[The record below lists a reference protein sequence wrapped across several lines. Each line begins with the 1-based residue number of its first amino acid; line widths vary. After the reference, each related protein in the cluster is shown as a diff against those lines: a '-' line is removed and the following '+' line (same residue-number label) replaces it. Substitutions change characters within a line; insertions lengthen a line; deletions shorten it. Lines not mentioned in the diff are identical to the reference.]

1 MDEACIGALSMSSS
15 RERRRRG
22 ERRGRER
29 STTRWRVACLAALA
43 LALTLAP
50 AWAWEKGED
59 DATEGKTM
67 DDERLMVE
75 DGVRVDTPSQYESF
89 ASKEEFRAA
98 LTKEARERGFELP
111 EKVFEMSSAEE
122 VMASL
127 GASSAGNETSDLGS
141 FFDIINKV
149 AYSTVLN
156 GRQIEGCTR
165 NACDT
170 SWVSTGRCSKN
181 CGGGLPYSKLQ
192 WNCNPW
198 TQDVRDSC
206 GEDGHEEPRKSI
218 HINFIGHKLTLP
230 VAACNI
236 HTCPTC
242 DGWSDSS
249 TCSVSCGGGKKTQ
262 TYKIIAKGSWRNG
275 LGHNCGP
282 NSGDKREVDCNT
294 HHCPINCVGQYVDL
308 EPGCDQ
314 PVCGPGKK
322 KQEYQISTRAAH
334 GGSSCPVTHGTKRTV
349 DCQVRKCELPKL
361 SVGSPTPI
369 VSTGA
374 KNFGITVTHN
384 LCANPNDCF
393 AGSSDPSRDAPIR
406 DIERAFLK
414 CDATVRRDGD
424 SCSSFNNFLP
434 CRQWSNF
441 APAQLPV
448 TDASG
453 RVVPGDY
460 VIKYACWIEY
470 AGAEV
475 PGTRATSV
483 ANPSDDWKFE
493 VKRACADFM
502 PQGSNSES
510 NVARYLLLTSDEF
523 NGANCN
529 DAVAIHQAKEK
540 VFRKYDNAPED
551 GTLSFEELKEAL
563 MRQSA
568 DTFILDNWRLSDGD
582 VQINP
587 SHIMNL
593 DVSPLKCDVGS
604 QIEFRN
610 VVYPRKSRGGDDPS
624 ADTCKTGAR
633 NFDVTWAFKA
643 GITTTTGDFM
653 CAYIDGILYDTWETT
668 TSSSS
673 VRSKVGSTHYMTTAL
688 KDIRPPSGSVQDSQ
702 PTLVGHFTFDGDA
715 AQQLKSSSTILAAG
729 QSFLPS
735 LKPQNQGRVI
745 STCTGGLGGLC
756 PKQLSKNPSSHQ
768 MYGYV
773 LDAEP
778 FSEHFAMSSWIYTRC
793 GSRTSLKEQ
802 QAIAH
807 FKLSDGGG
815 IAIYLS
821 PKSDNTRR
829 LSAINMLGANAI
841 DATNFEHSSGTI
853 SCGKWHY
860 VGFAYDD
867 AGIKL
872 FVDPQSSSDFKTKP
886 NWVPVASE
894 FLRQVDSRI
903 ILGAVDVEFD
913 DVRLYTGRVPD
924 EVFMDAASCGHKS
937 ACLGRARATPSA
949 RRVVCLT
956 ADFQSGTPAISDV
969 FCTGSIYYDGSAIDL
984 WADLDNSGVFFAFRD
999 THWEETSFEV
1009 LRKKHESDEAYDA
1022 VIQFDSAL
1030 DSCVTRF
1037 TAITY
1042 MDREAG
1048 AKPNLQWNYKILT
1061 KTNTGTALSPARYF
1075 KSPWIASLSGS
1086 VFAGK
1091 TSVPVPNVRICAD
1104 FKSVKEAAADEIP
1117 DSSRNLANNMWVS
1130 HSFDKSRTVAQ
1141 SAFIVTDGNF
1151 DGSTGTSHVLDG
1163 EFLRVDLLRWSAVQT
1178 VQTCAKGR
1186 AKTGKIPKIRAF
1198 TSDVDPLDTGNHG
1211 HECEYD
1217 ESLDRL
1223 EENYECVSFKCVGS
1237 NRTMFHG
1244 QYVTAQA
1251 IADVEITEIVADGWP
1266 SSCKFSAIT
1275 DDDGAYEVP
1284 MSDLSGKLPLKAH
1297 VSVGAYKEEVFPKTK
1312 VQLLDSK
1319 NSSQSGSVPA
1329 YVLLVLTERVRA
1341 SSLGVSP
1348 PRDGAVPGAI
1358 ESPLT
1363 VELREDEES
1372 RADTADIDDS
1382 HSPYGFSPAVPVH
1395 HGRHLLGAVY
1405 KGKQFTLCWY
1415 AGQRECSGSWSS
1427 SKCSKECGGGTY
1439 TKTWMSTCYP
1449 QSHCKY
1455 KHGDKQ
1461 SNLACNTNACVHCQG
1476 AWKDVGSC
1484 SQGCGG
1490 GVQKQIYEISQ
1501 HAGSGGNACPHKDK
1515 ETRNIDCNS
1524 HKCVHCTGGWV
1535 NKGGCSAV
1543 CGGGDQKQVY
1553 KITQNAGSGGDSC
1566 PQKNGNMRVISC
1578 NTQAC
1583 PPPPSPPPPPP
1594 SPPPPSP
1601 PPPPPPSP
1609 PPPSPP
1615 PPSPPPPSPP
1625 PPSPPPPIHQ
1635 IDMADADDSGNL
1647 TKAEFIDYLEQI
1659 SGFEANGHVIV
1670 SDSLWEKFDVDGDGY
1685 LNDEEFTTVARRMDD
1700 EELVLEQLLVYPPQD
1715 ASTYEDF
1722 KMIQEQVGRHAT
1734 AHKRI
1739 SASGNV
1745 AEMGFCED
1753 TRHLTIT
1760 AMGYHGKSGVNGKSS
1775 SHVYEFSEPNDE
1787 ARFYATFQTS
1797 KHCKMVRITVRRDGT
1812 TSACRAIADDARYI
1826 TGTCPTKAKEYGI
1839 KWLTFNSARLAVTS
1853 SHWGYGM
1860 RTIDVVGKNGRII
1873 SDVCENFVL
1882 VYQGTRNVPT
1892 SSDAWNAWY
1901 ARLSDPTN
1909 RTIDLLSEPDV
1920 SKCPGEP
1927 SDAVFGDAR
1936 AWFKSSMASPTWKS
1950 AVGDFRAQ
1958 VVAGSVKVI
1967 AEAGHGATKSVN
1979 ALSGDTIS
1987 GINFGPILDAPTWTL
2002 CTLSRYAGSNR
2013 GKILVGGP
2021 GNFFHGHRANSRGVA
2036 YYDEWVTSDR
2046 SKGTID
2052 DWLVMCGTNSGRR
2065 AYADG
2070 VNVATNDLRGNS
2082 GHKHLGINIP
2092 PNGGLHEDPSDWRV
2106 AEVITW
2112 SRSLTGAEMKRVTEY
2127 LESAVLGR
2135 SGELVDG
2142 FNEIKPVK
2150 VHAAPFIGKPR
2161 HFIPMLVSRPGTNL
2175 LAIHLRA
2182 SDIHTR
2188 RGEDDL
2194 FKRVARPELQVRLEA
2209 THRLADVVHVFD
2221 KGEKRKNPPGS
2232 NVTEPE
2238 SDTLGTEFS
2247 QYAPMKTTELIVRHR
2262 GIGEKDFTDD
2272 TSVVV
2277 KGAVLFPKDWT
2288 AGSTRCGLEKATIL
2302 VAEKGIKGEPDE
2314 YQTDSQGWFELAL
2327 TRGKSFRIS
2336 AVYPKHELCYT
2347 GKTIGD
2353 ATFEISCD
2361 QRPTFTDLD
2370 HITDDDYVF
2379 FTDTTKGNIDLG
2391 MYQGECD
2398 AIYTGVTF
2406 KITPVN
2412 GCHPPVFRTSEQID
2426 TWMTNFVGLPTPFAN
2441 DESLLPNN
2449 ARVWPFAAMDYSIM
2463 LHEGPSVGGVGDLI
2477 DENNRKTSDYIDKD
2491 ACDTEMGD
2499 VVTFFRNRAGL
2510 ERLALM
2516 QKNNDW
2522 YQIRY
2527 KYHGYICV
2535 DVKTST
2541 GTFGDKQLLKV
2552 EDPHEMCLDLGERTP
2567 GSLRTEHLI
2576 GESGVAA
2583 IADKVDETK
2592 DIKLS
2597 VFELHNNNGT
2607 LERCEKAFPSTSSGS
2622 GSTTIKFRQDVT
2634 STEGD
2639 CHLSGS
2645 GGPLCDF
2652 QVETVVND
2660 RGQVDI
2666 VFPGNEASRTLTCGP
2681 PNLSGNFRR
2690 EITVE
2695 VTRVALYNSLGRTT
2709 RASMTRELVPL
2720 SSKGRGGS
2728 DGSDSTFWATVP
2740 LDGLVYSVVHDPPGG
2755 NSFAQLESGS
2765 EIAVEYELVST
2776 RAAHTTGGFDM
2787 GMAAGFESSFG
2798 VGFNAG
2804 WVAEASLKSEF
2815 KLKGKGTFKVEQ
2827 EGPKFAFTSRR
2838 TDSWDISFKTERV
2851 ITSSTDPAL
2860 PGRVGDAILGGGVEL
2875 TYVLSDEID
2884 ATGKEKRDGEDVPCL
2899 AMRTLITWL
2908 PRKPTTY
2915 IMTVHSIH
2923 NQVLPNLKFLRS
2935 LVKRGYVKR
2944 DNSGMPMG
2952 TDWTAYLNNK
2962 IVAWERTL
2970 LWSSPEVESD
2980 GGTYDYNKNI
2990 KDSSIAGAGSI
3001 FDQTTDINMQGY
3013 REKRDADLTSV
3024 ATDLANEW
3032 AAGTAMDYTQVG
3044 IMGAPMIA
3052 AGPAGIGALAIAA
3065 IPAALLGP
3073 TAYLSEARI
3082 LPYINNGGGQS
3093 ISLFHER
3100 WPKDPFHSYAT
3111 EYLQYDEDGGRLY
3124 DFGMPGFAFDDV
3136 DRTLSVNA
3144 GKLFSGAHGEMGEDE
3159 NLDAYSPKRVFSSL
3173 TGIAGPSGMV
3183 GGNNSEAVLLTFS
3196 GGGAS
3201 LEFSFTSNELI
3212 YDSVWE
3218 IGFSLDGN
3226 YKYSGEGEYGSEE
3239 PFVLQILGGA
3249 NMEFGREYSND
3260 RSFQWNRH
3268 GVLTT
3273 KYSLGDEQNGDKFV
3287 VSVSGDKRF
3296 GTPVF
3301 SVMGG
3306 RSMCPGEVGTIW
3318 RESDVSLSVKSK
3330 VYKDLNPNQRAIY
3343 SLVIK
3348 NESPY
3353 REGGSFAIRL
3363 MDGKFMTIDA
3373 MRTAA
3378 YKAAEASPV
3387 DAANVLVA
3395 VQEAAKGAIGEFSD
3409 DVLRILL
3416 KANESATSY
3425 PNDAF
3430 QTADAVNLAAQTSAP
3445 VNDEFADTSFRING
3459 QWLGFGSKYSLY
3471 WVEGDSLDKQSRV
3484 SEYALTLAVE
3494 PGYATKSIQ
3503 YLALRLQSICETD
3516 LWENV
3521 NTYRDPIAFTTR
3533 IPDAANWLSACPKV
3547 LFTESTMANYAS
3559 HSASLAAPEPLELK
3573 VFNPDPN
3580 ILWPVDGIDDPLMNG
3595 NLVKVYLQYR
3605 PLSGGEWITAKDS
3618 SSTVKENFKF
3628 NIMCPDSLTEG
3639 CSFDWNMNN
3648 DYEKMLSGFKDGLY
3662 EVRVKSFCSG
3672 GGKFASMDVHEF
3684 VSDQRLIVNVD
3695 TGAPIEKTSFSA
3707 SERAFG
3713 MEYLE
3718 EIDCTRRDANDKDL
3732 HQVSITRVNTNCAGA
3747 GEVIDEPVSAT
3758 QLQADFTVKCVNNAG
3773 TGKWVV
3779 EFPPQTTG
3787 QYRVDVKGVSDIA
3800 GNLALP
3806 FSIDADVRCAPSA
3819 GSASATTRTAS
3830 ALGDVRRAPSTVARA
3845 QTPKTSTDIRVVVAL
3860 ALAFSAVA
3868 VFVHRRRAAPR
3879 ADDVEPRVRR
3889 DEKRLSPYDALLNAR
3904 ADVDATY
3911 GAAL

>member
-1 MDEACIGALSMSSS
+1 M
-15 RERRRRG
+15 
-22 ERRGRER
+22 RGRI
-29 STTRWRVACLAALA
+29 AFLAALT

-50 AWAWEKGED
+50 AWGWAKGED
-59 DATEGKTM
+59 DATEGKTT
-67 DDERLMVE
+67 DDERAIAE
-75 DGVRVDTPSQYESF
+75 DGVPVDAPSQSF
-89 ASKEEFRAA
+89 ASKEELRAA
-98 LTKEARERGFELP
+98 LEKEARERGFEIP
-111 EKVFEMSSAEE
+111 ENVFEMSSAEE
-122 VMASL
+122 AMASL
-127 GASSAGNETSDLGS
+127 GVSSAGNETGDLGI
-141 FFDIINKV
+141 FDHIYKLI
-149 AYSTVLN
+149 YRTQLN
-156 GRQIEGCTR
+156 GRWIPGCTR

-181 CGGGLPYSKLQ
+181 CGGGLLYYKYQ

-198 TQDVRDSC
+198 TKSVRNKC
-206 GEDGHEEPRKSI
+206 GTDGHEEAKASRTI
-218 HINFIGHKLTLP
+218 DIGFGHRLTFPLP
-230 VAACNI
+230 PCNT

-249 TCSVSCGGGKKTQ
+249 SCSVSCGGGKKTQ

-275 LGHNCGP
+275 LGHDCGR
-282 NSGDKREVDCNT
+282 NAGDKRQVDCNT
-294 HHCPINCVGQYVDL
+294 HHCPINCVGRYADL

-322 KQEYQISTRAAH
+322 KQEYRISTRAAH
-334 GGSSCPVTHGTKRTV
+334 GGSSCPVKHGTKRTV
-349 DCQVRKCELPKL
+349 DCQVRSCEQPKL
-361 SVGSPTPI
+361 SVKSPTPI
-369 VSTGA
+369 VSMGA
-374 KNFGITVTHN
+374 KNFGITVMHN
-384 LCANPNDCF
+384 LCANPSDCF

-406 DIERAFLK
+406 DIERAVLK
-414 CDATVRRDGD
+414 CDATIRRDGD

-529 DAVAIHQAKEK
+529 DAVKIHQAKEK

-551 GTLSFEELKEAL
+551 GTLSYEELKEAL

-568 DTFILDNWRLSDGD
+568 DTFILENWRLSDGD
-582 VQINP
+582 VQIHP

-593 DVSPLKCDVGS
+593 DVTPLKCDVGS
-604 QIEFRN
+604 QIAFQN
-610 VVYPRKSRGGDDPS
+610 FVYPRKSRGGDDPS
-624 ADTCKTGAR
+624 ADACRSGAR

-653 CAYIDGILYDTWETT
+653 CAYIDGILYDTWEATR
-668 TSSSS
+668 SSSS
-673 VRSKVGSTHYMTTAL
+673 VRSKVGNTHYMTTAL

-702 PTLVGHFTFDGDA
+702 PTLIAHFTFDGDL

-729 QSFLPS
+729 QSFLPR
-735 LKPQNQGRVI
+735 LKPQSQDRVI

-756 PKQLSKNPSSHQ
+756 PKQLSKNPSSRQ
-768 MYGYV
+768 RYGYV

-793 GSRTSLKEQ
+793 RSRTSLKEQ

-815 IAIYLS
+815 IAVYLS

-829 LSAINMLGANAI
+829 LSVTNMLGANAI
-841 DATNFEHSSGTI
+841 DATNFEDSSGTI

-867 AGIKL
+867 EGIKL
-872 FVDPQSSSDFKTKP
+872 FVDPQSSSDFKTKS

-969 FCTGSIYYDGSAIDL
+969 FCTGSMYYDGSAIDL

-1009 LRKKHESDEAYDA
+1009 LRKKHKSDEAYDA

-1048 AKPNLQWNYKILT
+1048 AKPNLEWNYKILT

-1091 TSVPVPNVRICAD
+1091 TSVPVPDIRICAD
-1104 FKSVKEAAADEIP
+1104 FKSVKEAEADEIP
-1117 DSSRNLANNMWVS
+1117 VSSSNLANNMWVS
-1130 HSFDKSRTVAQ
+1130 HSFDESRTVGQ
-1141 SAFIVTDGNF
+1141 SAFVVTDGNF

-1163 EFLRVDLLRWSAVQT
+1163 EFLRVDLLRWSAIQT

-1275 DDDGAYEVP
+1275 DDDGAYELP

-1312 VQLLDSK
+1312 VQLLDSR
-1319 NSSQSGSVPA
+1319 NSSQAGSAPA
-1329 YVLLVLTERVRA
+1329 YVLLVLTERARA

-1348 PRDGAVPGAI
+1348 PRDGAVPVPGAI

-1372 RADTADIDDS
+1372 QADTADIDDS
-1382 HSPYGFSPAVPVH
+1382 HSPYGFSPADPVH
-1395 HGRHLLGAVY
+1395 HGRHLLGANY
-1405 KGKQFTLCWY
+1405 KGSYLLLCRY
-1415 AGQRECSGSWSS
+1415 SRQAECSGSWSS
-1427 SKCSKECGGGTY
+1427 SKCSKKCGGGTY
-1439 TKTWMSTCYP
+1439 TKTWKSTCYP
-1449 QSHCKY
+1449 QWYCKY

-1461 SNLACNTNACVHCQG
+1461 TNLACNTDACVHCQG
-1476 AWKDVGSC
+1476 AWKNVGSC

-1490 GVQKQIYEISQ
+1490 GVQKQEYIISKN
-1501 HAGSGGNACPHKDK
+1501 AGSGGNACPHKDK

-1524 HKCVHCTGGWV
+1524 HKCVHCTGRWV
-1535 NKGGCSAV
+1535 NRGGCSAV

-1553 KITQNAGSGGDSC
+1553 KITQNAGSGGNSC
-1566 PQKNGNMRVISC
+1566 SQKHGNVRVISC

-1625 PPSPPPPIHQ
+1625 PPSPPPPIHR
-1635 IDMADADDSGNL
+1635 IDMADTDDSGNL
-1647 TKAEFIDYLEQI
+1647 TKAEFIGYLEQV

-1685 LNDEEFTTVARRMDD
+1685 LNNEEFTTVARRMDD

-1739 SASGNV
+1739 SASRNA

-1760 AMGYHGKSGVNGKSS
+1760 AMGYHGTWGVNGKLS

-1797 KHCKMVRITVRRDGT
+1797 KHCKMVRITVRRDGA
-1812 TSACRAIADDARYI
+1812 TSACQAIADDARYI
-1826 TGTCPTKAKEYGI
+1826 TGLCPTKAKEYAI
-1839 KWLTFNSARLAVTS
+1839 KWRTFNSAPLAVTT
-1853 SHWGYGM
+1853 SHSGYGM

-1892 SSDAWNAWY
+1892 SSNAWNAWY

-1909 RTIDLLSEPDV
+1909 RTVDLLSEPDV

-1927 SDAVFGDAR
+1927 SNAVFGDTR

-1958 VVAGSVKVI
+1958 VVAGSVEVI

-1979 ALSGDTIS
+1979 ALSGDINS

-2002 CTLSRYAGSNR
+2002 CTLSRYAGSHR
-2013 GKILVGGP
+2013 QKILVGGS

-2036 YYDEWVTSDR
+2036 YYGKWVTNDQ

-2052 DWLVMCGTNSGRR
+2052 DWLVMCGTNKGRR

-2070 VNVATNDLRGNS
+2070 VNVATDDRRGNS

-2092 PNGGLHEDPSDWRV
+2092 PNGGLHEARSDWRV

-2150 VHAAPFIGKPR
+2150 VHAAPFIAKPR

-2182 SDIHTR
+2182 SGIHTR

-2221 KGEKRKNPPGS
+2221 KGEKRKNSPGS

-2288 AGSTRCGLEKATIL
+2288 AGSTRCGLENATIL
-2302 VAEKGIKGEPDE
+2302 VAEKGIEGEPDE

-2336 AVYPKHELCYT
+2336 AVYPKHEICYT

-2361 QRPTFTDLD
+2361 QRPTFADLD

-2412 GCHPPVFRTSEQID
+2412 GCHPPVFRTSEHID
-2426 TWMTNFVGLPTPFAN
+2426 TWMTNFVGLPTSFAN

-2463 LHEGPSVGGVGDLI
+2463 LHEGPSVGGVGELI

-2516 QKNNDW
+2516 LNNNDW

-2527 KYHGYICV
+2527 KYHGFICV
-2535 DVKTST
+2535 DIKTST

-2552 EDPHEMCLDLGERTP
+2552 KDPHEMCLDLGERTP

-2576 GESGVAA
+2576 GESAVAA

-2607 LERCEKAFPSTSSGS
+2607 LERCEMAFPGASSGS

-2660 RGQVDI
+2660 RGQIDV
-2666 VFPGNEASRTLTCGP
+2666 VFPSNETSRTLTCGP

-2776 RAAHTTGGFDM
+2776 RAAHTTGGFDL
-2787 GMAAGFESSFG
+2787 GAAAGFQGSLG

-2804 WVAEASLKSEF
+2804 WVAEASVDTEI
-2815 KLKGKGTFKVEQ
+2815 KGIAKGTFKVEQ

-2884 ATGKEKRDGEDVPCL
+2884 ATGKEMRDGKNVTCL
-2899 AMRTLITWL
+2899 AMKTMITWL

-2915 IMTVHSIH
+2915 VMTVHSIQ
-2923 NQVLPNLKFLRS
+2923 NQVLPNLKFLRQ
-2935 LVKRGYVKR
+2935 LVKRGYVEK
-2944 DNSGMPMG
+2944 DNSGMPPG

-2962 IVAWERTL
+2962 IAAWERTL

-3001 FDQTTDINMQGY
+3001 FDQTTDVNMQGY

-3032 AAGTAMDYTQVG
+3032 AAGTLMDYTQVG

-3052 AGPAGIGALAIAA
+3052 ASGPAAIAGMAMTA

-3082 LPYINNGGGQS
+3082 LPYINNGGGPA

-3124 DFGMPGFAFDDV
+3124 DFGMPKFAFDDV
-3136 DRTLSVNA
+3136 DRTLSGNA
-3144 GKLFSGAHGEMGEDE
+3144 GKLFSGAHGDMGEDE
-3159 NLDAYSPKRVFSSL
+3159 NLDAYSPKRAFSSL

-3183 GGNNSEAVLLTFS
+3183 GGNSSEAVLLTFS

-3201 LEFSFTSNELI
+3201 LGFSFTSNELI

-3226 YKYSGEGEYGSEE
+3226 YKYSGEGEFGLEE
-3239 PFVLQILGGA
+3239 PVIFKVLGGA
-3249 NMEFGREYSND
+3249 NMEFGREYAND

-3318 RESDVSLSVKSK
+3318 RESDVSLSVISK

-3378 YKAAEASPV
+3378 YEAAEAAPA

-3430 QTADAVNLAAQTSAP
+3430 QTADAVSSAAQTSAP

-3503 YLALRLQSICETD
+3503 YLAMRLQSICETN

-3547 LFTESTMANYAS
+3547 MFTESTMANYAS

-3595 NLVKVYLQYR
+3595 NLGKVYLQYR

-3618 SSTVKENFKF
+3618 SSTIKENFKF

-3648 DYEKMLSGFKDGLY
+3648 DYEKMLSGFKDNLY

-3684 VSDQRLIVNVD
+3684 VSDQRLIVTVD

-3718 EIDCTRRDANDKDL
+3718 EIDCTKRDANNKDL
-3732 HQVSITRVNTNCAGA
+3732 HEVSITKVNTNCAGT

-3779 EFPPQTTG
+3779 EFPPQTNG

-3806 FSIDADVRCAPSA
+3806 FSINADVRCARS
-3819 GSASATTRTAS
+3819 TAS
-3830 ALGDVRRAPSTVARA
+3830 ASMTTKMTSALGNVENAPSSVARV
-3845 QTPKTSTDIRVVVAL
+3845 QKVQKVSTSTNIRIVVAL
-3860 ALAFSAVA
+3860 TLAASAVIIGYRRRTA
-3868 VFVHRRRAAPR
+3868 PYADEIEPYVHRDDKVSTQYDKLLDVH
-3879 ADDVEPRVRR
+3879 ADG
-3889 DEKRLSPYDALLNAR
+3889 
-3904 ADVDATY
+3904 ATY